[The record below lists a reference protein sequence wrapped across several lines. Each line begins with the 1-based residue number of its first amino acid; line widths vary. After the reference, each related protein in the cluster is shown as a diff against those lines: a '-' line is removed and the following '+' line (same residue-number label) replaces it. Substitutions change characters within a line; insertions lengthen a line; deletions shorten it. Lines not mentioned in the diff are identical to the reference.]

1 MSLLR
6 HPLIAPAG
14 LVGLS
19 AAVVLVLAGVAI
31 LVALVSGVA
40 ISAILAW
47 LVAQRAERTIQRA
60 VGARLAYAGEFP
72 RLHNTVDGICLT
84 HGLER
89 PAVYVVDST
98 SGNAM
103 AMAGRGGTSMVLTT
117 GAADRVTLVELEAL
131 VAHLLARCTGTTL
144 RDETVAAALGR
155 FNIFGRRTST
165 GGPDRI
171 VRADFD
177 GSDLTRFPPGMQ
189 ELLRA
194 LSDIGAAVDAPFATA
209 RLWLLQPDGRTDV
222 STADHPVVDMRI
234 AALAER

>member
-6 HPLIAPAG
+6 HPLMPLAT
-14 LVGLS
+14 LVGLCV
-19 AAVVLVLAGVAI
+19 AVVLALAGAPI
-31 LVALVSGVA
+31 LVILVVGVA
-40 ISAILAW
+40 VGATLAW
-47 LVAQRAERTIQRA
+47 LVERRAERMIRRT
-60 VGARLAYAGEFP
+60 VGARAAYAGEFP

-131 VAHLLARCTGTTL
+131 VAHLLARCADKVLRNETT
-144 RDETVAAALGR
+144 AAALGW
-155 FNIFGRRTST
+155 FNVFGRRATG
-165 GGPDRI
+165 GGPDRM

-194 LSDIGAAVDAPFATA
+194 LSDIGAAVDVPATTA

-222 STADHPVVDMRI
+222 FTADHPAVGMRI
-234 AALAER
+234 AALSER